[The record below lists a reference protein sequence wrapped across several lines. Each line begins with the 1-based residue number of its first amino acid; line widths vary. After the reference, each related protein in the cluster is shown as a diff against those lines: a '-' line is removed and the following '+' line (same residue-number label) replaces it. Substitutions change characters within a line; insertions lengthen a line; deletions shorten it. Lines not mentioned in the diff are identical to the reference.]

1 MLDTLQVFLNII
13 RVICQT
19 SSLMKADTVKLMIS
33 TMGSCLFNSK
43 RRPCGNHF
51 YIFNVVRNEFE
62 CNTYVFY

>member
-1 MLDTLQVFLNII
+1 MPNQFFIESGYNETYDFYNVVLN
-13 RVICQT
+13 
-19 SSLMKADTVKLMIS
+19 
-33 TMGSCLFNSK
+33 LFNSK